1 MGIVELGLELV
12 CVREANRFEM
22 GRLYRGGAASR
33 WRWLAFCG
41 GRKKFGLWK
50 CVPCAAFSS
59 WLMLRAPMVEQKPPR
74 SQSQLVWS
82 IRSRVSA
89 QTAGPVTRVQE
100 EAGASVFQSSTQ
112 NLTQE
117 IRV

>member
-41 GRKKFGLWK
+41 GRKKLWALEM
-50 CVPCAAFSS
+50 CALCSVFFLAD
-59 WLMLRAPMVEQKPPR
+59 A
-74 SQSQLVWS
+74 
-82 IRSRVSA
+82 
-89 QTAGPVTRVQE
+89 
-100 EAGASVFQSSTQ
+100 AGAYGRAEAAAEPIAAGLEHTQPGFGSNRGPCDSSTRRGRR
-112 NLTQE
+112 LRFSE
-117 IRV
+117 